1 MKSARWLQLR
11 GCSAPDARA
20 CLLLWRGVAWRG
32 VALGSESFMSAFSGA
47 LSKLLVQSHRV
58 VTFFC
63 DEGV

>member
-11 GCSAPDARA
+11 DASCQKRRLVYSA
-20 CLLLWRGVAWRG
+20 GVEWSN

-63 DEGV
+63 DEGD

>member
-1 MKSARWLQLR
+1 MF
-11 GCSAPDARA
+11 RA
-20 CLLLWRGVAWRG
+20 GRAGLFITLAWRGVAWRG

-63 DEGV
+63 DEGD